1 MGAFPAQSVERK
13 IEGLKC
19 KRKRKG
25 KSFLSGE
32 CLPVSQCAAASYLP
46 VYLPVCSWCT
56 ARCGHLQI
64 ACFAAYAYPH
74 SPDSLTC
81 LRTWL
86 QLPACSSRNWSTTA
100 AVEYQFRLFL
110 QLLWP
115 CFAFVNLDFHG
126 GCVFWDSRL
135 QRLSFFPSCEEFAK
149 CSVVPGKWVCG
160 RLVPVLKRCTCL
172 FFALWAFRCRLLTNV
187 FAGVGWDGR
196 SACIQN
202 QRLYT
207 KPAVVYKTSGYISI
221 PYHIISIYAYHII
234 SWLHYFPLKPVCVVS
249 PAKKI
254 GWWWRFC
261 FCFILIPLLR

>member
-1 MGAFPAQSVERK
+1 MRQHLTYLFTYLSVPDAQHAVVTFRLPALLPTPTPTLLTLLPAFVPGSN
-13 IEGLKC
+13 
-19 KRKRKG
+19 
-25 KSFLSGE
+25 
-32 CLPVSQCAAASYLP
+32 CLPAVHG
-46 VYLPVCSWCT
+46 
-56 ARCGHLQI
+56 R
-64 ACFAAYAYPH
+64 
-74 SPDSLTC
+74 
-81 LRTWL
+81 
-86 QLPACSSRNWSTTA
+86 STTA

-135 QRLSFFPSCEEFAK
+135 QRLSFFPSREDFAK

-254 GWWWRFC
+254 GWWWRF
-261 FCFILIPLLR
+261 FIFILYFNSFVAVRSVTFDDGGRSSCMLWSILSQFFVYILFSYTV